1 MQHKRKMMEIIRMT
15 IKGIP
20 MWSDSQLTQRAS
32 PNMSWKTDAPG
43 GRAAGK
49 KKNEA
54 RHIAGF
60 KTNAKLFP
68 FSIDT

>member
-32 PNMSWKTDAPG
+32 PNMSWKTEAPG

-49 KKNEA
+49 KKMM
-54 RHIAGF
+54 
-60 KTNAKLFP
+60 L
-68 FSIDT
+68 DT